1 MIVDAFAHFLPPKY
15 FSAVL
20 KKAKPG
26 SISERTMTNKANTSI
41 EFRLRVME
49 RYPEMVQVLTISQ
62 PAIEAVVP
70 PAAAVDL
77 ARRGN
82 DEIAELLVKYPGKFI
97 AGVASL
103 PMSDIDASLKET
115 ERTINEL
122 KFRGIQLYSNING
135 EPLGSPRFKPLY
147 EMMTKFDL
155 PIWIHP
161 WMGKS
166 GDEAV
171 FGWPFE
177 TSSAMLNLVESRIFQ
192 DCPKIEFII
201 HHAGAM
207 VPFFEQRINWLF
219 PLAFAASKIP
229 DPVKDF
235 QKFFVDTAIY
245 GSTPALMCSY
255 NFYGIDH
262 MLFGADMPLGPLFG
276 LTMQTID
283 SINRMPLSQEDKN
296 KIFSQNAVKLL
307 RLAI

>member
-26 SISERTMTNKANTSI
+26 SISERTTANAANTDI
-41 EFRLRVME
+41 NVRRRVMD
-49 RYPEMVQVLTISQ
+49 RHPEIVQVLTISQ
-62 PAIEAVVP
+62 PALEAVVSP
-70 PAAAVDL
+70 DAAVEL
-77 ARRGN
+77 ARIGN
-82 DEIAELLVKYPGKFI
+82 DEVAELLVKYPDKFI
-97 AGVASL
+97 AGVACL
-103 PMSDIDASLKET
+103 PLNNIDASLKEI
-115 ERTINEL
+115 ERTVTEL
-122 KFRGIQLYSNING
+122 KFRGIQLYSNINN
-135 EPLGSPRFKPLY
+135 EPLGSAKFKPLY
-147 EMMTKFDL
+147 EMMVKYDL

-161 WMGKS
+161 WMGKT

-171 FGWPFE
+171 FGWPYE
-177 TSSAMLNLVESRIFQ
+177 TSSAMLNLVSSRIFQ
-192 DCPKIEFII
+192 NYPQLKFVI

-219 PLAFAASKIP
+219 PLAFASSKIP

-235 QKFFVDTAIY
+235 QKFYVDTAIY

-255 NFYGIDH
+255 DFFGIDH

-276 LTMQTID
+276 LTVQTID
-283 SINRMPLSQEDKN
+283 SINRMNISQSDKN

-307 RLAI
+307 RMAI